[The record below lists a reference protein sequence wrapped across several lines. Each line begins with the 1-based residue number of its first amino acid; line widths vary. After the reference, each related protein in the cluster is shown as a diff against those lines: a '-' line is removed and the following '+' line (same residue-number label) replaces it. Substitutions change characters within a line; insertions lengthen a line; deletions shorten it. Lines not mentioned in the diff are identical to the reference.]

1 LTNENVQTPEQ
12 LLLTDDSNKNQQ
24 QQLYK
29 ALSSLD
35 DRSLDILQ
43 SRYLQ
48 EEKTTLHT
56 LADKYNVSA
65 ERIRQLEIKAMQK
78 IKLSLGESIL

>member
-1 LTNENVQTPEQ
+1 
-12 LLLTDDSNKNQQ
+12 
-24 QQLYK
+24 
-29 ALSSLD
+29 LD

-78 IKLSLGESIL
+78 IKLGLGESIL